1 MTMWNFIKELKRK
14 DHQRYLG
21 GLDFFK
27 YIGPGLLV
35 TVGFIDPGNWASNF
49 AAGSD
54 FGYTLLWVVTLS
66 TVMLVV
72 LQHNVAHLGIV
83 TGLCLSEA
91 ATRYAPR
98 WVARPILGSAVLASI
113 STSLAEILGGAI
125 ALEMLLGVPVVWGSV
140 LTAALVVVLLFTN
153 SYKASAFDRLQKFC
167 RVYKSLYCYYRYGEN
182 KYKDKGIRDDKE
194 IDFEGWQASSKHAN
208 TKGRG
213 KALFEQAAR
222 LTRKSTP
229 SNTHIRYLAE
239 SAIHYYT
246 RARQVHAEGKTYQE
260 MIRSLYFLD
269 DDLNN
274 DTLQFYLAIERY
286 SLNKGKIKDK
296 EYSLKKRCRKSDV
309 YKTEWYFSRTG
320 PFYEDTFAR
329 R

>member
-1 MTMWNFIKELKRK
+1 MCGKRPGQTLAGITANLKLKGKYNLVLLKRLIGFDIEAKSKYDPGQIDNFIIKGIDEKQAESLRK
-14 DHQRYLG
+14 FFPSAETSLFHNGTSSKADEKTQAERMDL
-21 GLDFFK
+21 LD
-27 YIGPGLLV
+27 YLV
-35 TVGFIDPGNWASNF
+35 TD
-49 AAGSD
+49 
-54 FGYTLLWVVTLS
+54 TLFCFTR
-66 TVMLVV
+66 
-72 LQHNVAHLGIV
+72 IV
-83 TGLCLSEA
+83 
-91 ATRYAPR
+91 
-98 WVARPILGSAVLASI
+98 
-113 STSLAEILGGAI
+113 EILTP
-125 ALEMLLGVPVVWGSV
+125 LRN
-140 LTAALVVVLLFTN
+140 TTLFTN

-194 IDFEGWQASSKHAN
+194 INFK
-208 TKGRG
+208 
-213 KALFEQAAR
+213 
-222 LTRKSTP
+222 
-229 SNTHIRYLAE
+229 AE